1 MEERNRDILE
11 SKGAFWARVIF
22 YNIFALIAIVIS
34 VRKFGYNPLSGIQ
47 GMGDLAGF
55 VALLV
60 FIFTTWRELAMLF
73 YDAWAKRERQQGRQ
87 EGLQEGIREAREE
100 LRQRFDQVF
109 AGDKDAM
116 KKRDQIFNGAT
127 ETGQK

>member
-22 YNIFALIAIVIS
+22 YNIFVLIAIAIS
-34 VRKFGYNPLSGIQ
+34 FWKFGHDQLSGIQ

-87 EGLQEGIREAREE
+87 EAREE
-100 LRQRFDQVF
+100 LRQRFEQVF

-116 KKRDQIFNGAT
+116 EKRDKIFNGVT
-127 ETGQK
+127 EK

>member
-22 YNIFALIAIVIS
+22 YNIFVFIAIAIS
-34 VRKFGYNPLSGIQ
+34 FWKFGHDQLSGIQ

-87 EGLQEGIREAREE
+87 EGRQEGLQEAHEE
-100 LRQRFDQVF
+100 LRQRFEQVF

-116 KKRDQIFNGAT
+116 EKRDKIFNGVA
-127 ETGQK
+127 EK

>member
-22 YNIFALIAIVIS
+22 YNIFVVIAIFIS
-34 VRKFGYNPLSGIQ
+34 IWKFGHNQLSGIQ

-73 YDAWAKRERQQGRQ
+73 YDAWAKRERQEGRQ
-87 EGLQEGIREAREE
+87 EAREE

-116 KKRDQIFNGAT
+116 EKRDKIFNGAT

>member
-22 YNIFALIAIVIS
+22 YNIFVVIAIFIS
-34 VRKFGYNPLSGIQ
+34 IWKFGHNQLSGIQ

-73 YDAWAKRERQQGRQ
+73 YDAWAKRERQEGRQ
-87 EGLQEGIREAREE
+87 EAREE

-116 KKRDQIFNGAT
+116 EKRDKIFNGIT
-127 ETGQK
+127 ETVQR